1 MSSVKEAIRSHVK
14 GQPEG
19 TIFVPKEFLSL
30 GTRASVDQALAR
42 LVKADVLT
50 RVSRGVYTANIA
62 TRFGT
67 MPPPVELVIE
77 NYAAAKGQ
85 EILQNEAIA
94 ANRFGLTTQVPIRH
108 VYITSGPS
116 RHLRLGKVDV
126 EVRKVPRWLTL
137 YPGRPAGEIIRALS
151 FVGAREAKTA
161 ASSIRSK
168 VEKEEWRTVLK
179 AKAMLPAWMTSALA
193 QEANFA

>member
-1 MSSVKEAIRSHVK
+1 MSSVKEAIRSHVE

-42 LVKADVLT
+42 LVKAGVLT
-50 RVSRGVYTANIA
+50 RVSRGVYAANIA

-67 MPPPVELVIE
+67 IPPPVEQVVE

-161 ASSIRSK
+161 ASSIRNK

-179 AKAMLPAWMTSALA
+179 AIGMLPSWMASALA

>member
-1 MSSVKEAIRSHVK
+1 MNSVKEAIRSHVK

-19 TIFVPKEFLSL
+19 TIFVPKEFLAL

-42 LVKADVLT
+42 LVKAGVLT

-67 MPPPVELVIE
+67 IPPPVELVVE

-85 EILQNEAIA
+85 KILQNEAIA

-116 RHLRLGKVDV
+116 RRLQLGKVNV

-151 FVGAREAKTA
+151 FVGASEAKTA

-193 QEANFA
+193 QEGSFT